1 MKKILGIVGSLRA
14 SGNSEL
20 MIKQISRELKEP
32 HVLQLL
38 RLPEFR
44 LNYCNGCFRCL
55 LANRGCVIPD
65 DLHTVLDAIVAADAL
80 ILAVPTYFLAAHSCL
95 KVFID
100 RGISF
105 YSRAEE
111 LWGKPAVG
119 VGIAGGQGNEGS
131 TLLDIERFLLTL
143 QARNKR
149 SEIMNGA
156 LPGEVL
162 LSENNRTIAGQLAE
176 ALFAT
181 PEPKTGLHCPFC
193 LGETFRFYPDNQV
206 RCMLCSQSGT
216 LVSSDNRLTIEMALD
231 ERPFL
236 ASETDALHH
245 RDWLI
250 GTVGRFKEQKTAL
263 AKVRAEFSDEASW
276 VLPTTGLRNTRN

>member
-1 MKKILGIVGSLRA
+1 MKKILGIVGSSRG

-32 HVLQLL
+32 HLLQLL
-38 RLPEFR
+38 RLPEFK

-55 LANRGCVIPD
+55 LADSGCVIPD
-65 DLHTVLDAIVAADAL
+65 DLHTVLDAIADADAL

-105 YSRAEE
+105 YSRTEE

-119 VGIAGGQGNEGS
+119 VGIAGGKGSEGS
-131 TLLDIERFLLTL
+131 TLLDIERFFITL
-143 QARNKR
+143 QAQNKH
-149 SEIMNGA
+149 SEIITGA
-156 LPGEVL
+156 LPGEAL
-162 LSENNRTIAGQLAE
+162 LGESNRAIAAQLAE

-181 PEPKTGLHCPFC
+181 PSPKTGLHCPFC
-193 LGETFRFYPDNQV
+193 QGETFRFYPDNQV
-206 RCMLCSQSGT
+206 RCMLCSQAGT
-216 LVSSDNRLTIEMALD
+216 LVSSDSRLSIEMRSD

-236 ASETDALHH
+236 ASEADALHH
-245 RDWLI
+245 REWLL
-250 GTVGRFKEQKTAL
+250 GTVGRFMEQKAAL
-263 AKVRAEFSDEASW
+263 TKVRAKFCDETSW
-276 VLPTTGLRNTRN
+276 ISPIKSTRN